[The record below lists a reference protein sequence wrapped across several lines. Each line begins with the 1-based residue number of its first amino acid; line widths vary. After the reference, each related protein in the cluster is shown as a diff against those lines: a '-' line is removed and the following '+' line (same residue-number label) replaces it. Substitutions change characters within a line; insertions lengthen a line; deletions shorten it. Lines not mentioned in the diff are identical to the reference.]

1 MRMKIF
7 CGFVVGWAVFAM
19 VGGSFA
25 ATATGPLRVSG
36 ENPRYFADASGK
48 VVYLT
53 GLHTWSNLQD
63 QGASEPPPKFDYG
76 KYLED
81 LRRYNHNFIRLWAWE
96 QARWAPWSDGKNGN
110 PKDWYVEPNP
120 YRRTGP
126 GEALDGK
133 AKFDLEKFD
142 EAYFSRLRERVRQ
155 AGEQGIYVSI
165 MLFQGW
171 SSAKGWLGGKPWD
184 GHPYNPKNNIQGFNG
199 NPSGNSGPALD
210 LAAVR
215 DRQAKYVRKVVDKV
229 NDLDNVLYEVTN
241 EGGYKEWD
249 WWVVETVQAY
259 EKGKAK
265 QHPVGLTAHGAESN
279 DEMLASR
286 ADWFSP
292 GSKDWPDLTGEPRAA
307 DGKKPSLVD
316 TDHVWGVGGSPQW
329 VWKTFMRGHNVIF
342 MDPYDD
348 PQWAPILAREGVR
361 VADLEG
367 TRRAMGQTRMFSERI
382 NLARAHPVTD
392 VASTGFCLA
401 NAGVEYLIYQ
411 PKSGE
416 AFTVKLPE
424 GTFRYE
430 WSKLDGSLAG
440 SGETKSTGDV
450 VSFRAPFSG
459 EAVLLLKR

>member
-1 MRMKIF
+1 MRR
-7 CGFVVGWAVFAM
+7 
-19 VGGSFA
+19 GS
-25 ATATGPLRVSG
+25 
-36 ENPRYFADASGK
+36 
-48 VVYLT
+48 VYLT
-53 GLHTWSNLQD
+53 GLHTWANLQD
-63 QGASEPPPKFDYG
+63 QGASDPPPKFDFG
-76 KYLED
+76 KYLEE

-96 QARWAPWSDGKNGN
+96 QARWAPWSDGKDGN
-110 PKDWYVEPNP
+110 PKDWFVEPNP

-142 EAYFSRLRERVRQ
+142 EAYFSRLRERVRR

-199 NPSGNSGPALD
+199 NPTGNSGPGLD

-215 DRQAKYVRKVVDKV
+215 DWQAKYIRKVVDTV

-259 EKGKAK
+259 QKGKPK

-382 NLARAHPVTD
+382 NLARAHPVMD
-392 VASTGFCLA
+392 VASTGYCLA
-401 NAGVEYLIYQ
+401 NAGVEYLVYQ
-411 PKSGE
+411 PKGGE
-416 AFTVKLPE
+416 AFTVKLPA
-424 GTFRYE
+424 GTFRHE
-430 WSKLDGSLAG
+430 WMKLDGTSVG
-440 SGETKSTGDV
+440 SGETKSTGEA
-450 VSFRAPFSG
+450 VSFRAPFLG
-459 EAVLLLKR
+459 EAVLLLKH

>member
-1 MRMKIF
+1 
-7 CGFVVGWAVFAM
+7 
-19 VGGSFA
+19 
-25 ATATGPLRVSG
+25 
-36 ENPRYFADASGK
+36 
-48 VVYLT
+48 
-53 GLHTWSNLQD
+53 
-63 QGASEPPPKFDYG
+63 
-76 KYLED
+76 
-81 LRRYNHNFIRLWAWE
+81 
-96 QARWAPWSDGKNGN
+96 
-110 PKDWYVEPNP
+110 
-120 YRRTGP
+120 
-126 GEALDGK
+126 
-133 AKFDLEKFD
+133 
-142 EAYFSRLRERVRQ
+142 LRERVRQ

-171 SSAKGWLGGKPWD
+171 SSAKGWMGGKPWD

-199 NPSGNSGPALD
+199 NPTGNSGPGLD

-215 DRQAKYVRKVVDKV
+215 EHQAKYIRKVVDTV

-259 EKGKAK
+259 EKGKRK

-292 GSKDWPDLTGEPRAA
+292 GSKDWPDLTSDPREAT
-307 DGKKPSLVD
+307 GKKPSLVD

-329 VWKTFMRGHNVIF
+329 VWKTFMRGHNVLF

-367 TRRAMGQTRMFSERI
+367 TRRAMGQTRTFSQRI
-382 NLARAHPVTD
+382 NLARMQPAKD
-392 VASTGFCLA
+392 LASTGFCLA
-401 NAGVEYLIYQ
+401 NPGVEYLVYQ

-416 AFTVKLPE
+416 SFTVKLPE

-430 WSKLDGSLAG
+430 WMKVDGSSSEA
-440 SGETKSTGDV
+440 GETKSTGAA
-450 VSFRAPFSG
+450 VSFSAPFAG
-459 EAVLLLKR
+459 EAVLHLKR